1 MADTAGKQRKVVLV
15 VDDEVAL
22 LEALRIALEPR
33 GFDVLA
39 ASNPFMAVRLAAMS
53 EPDVVVMD
61 IDMPGMDGVEA
72 AKHLKNIEQT
82 RAIPVIAFTGRP
94 LGSLDS
100 YGSCDFRRIVEKAG
114 GLEPLERE
122 IAAVVGEDAPA
133 TSNS

>member
-1 MADTAGKQRKVVLV
+1 MTETPAKRKVVLV

-82 RAIPVIAFTGRP
+82 RAIPVIAFTGQP
-94 LGSLDS
+94 LSSLES
-100 YGSCDFRRIVEKAG
+100 FGLCGFTKVVEKEG

-122 IAAVVGEDAPA
+122 IAAAVRGDPPA
-133 TSNS
+133 AVE